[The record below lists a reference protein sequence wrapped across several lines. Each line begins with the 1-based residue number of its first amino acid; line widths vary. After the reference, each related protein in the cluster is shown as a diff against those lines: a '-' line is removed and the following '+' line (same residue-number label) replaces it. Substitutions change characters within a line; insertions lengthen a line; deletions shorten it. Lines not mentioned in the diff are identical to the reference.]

1 MPYDALEVVKNRNNF
16 YRDSYRKLLLMLL
29 MSVLAIIGL
38 IVAVVFLV
46 MSRPS
51 PTYFATTDSGRMI
64 PLIPLNQP
72 NLSDK
77 TLLQWASQA
86 VVSVYSYNF
95 VNFRQVFQTNEKYF
109 TTGGWN
115 DFLNALKSSR
125 NLQTV
130 QQKKLI
136 VSAVLS
142 GAPIISSK
150 HLLSGRYTW
159 RVQMPVLVTYQSMS
173 EQFNSSYLITLTIQ
187 RVSTLDNI
195 YGVGISSFV
204 VQENSQ

>member
-1 MPYDALEVVKNRNNF
+1 MAYDALEVVKNRNDF
-16 YRDSYRKLLLMLL
+16 YKDSYHKLVLILFTAI
-29 MSVLAIIGL
+29 LAIIGL
-38 IVAVVFLV
+38 VVAIVFLV

-77 TLLQWASQA
+77 ALLQWTSQA

-95 VNFRQVFQTNEKYF
+95 VNFREIFQNNEKYF
-109 TTGGWN
+109 TNDGWQE
-115 DFLNALKSSR
+115 FLNALKASR
-125 NLQTV
+125 NLETV
-130 QQKKLI
+130 KDKKLI

-150 HLLSGRYTW
+150 NVFNGRYTW
-159 RVQMPVLVTYQSMS
+159 QIQMPVLVTYQSMS

-204 VQENSQ
+204 VQENVQ